1 MGRLIRKTA
10 ILAKL
15 ETTYGVDA
23 TPTGAAN
30 ALVVSNL
37 SINPLK
43 ADNVSRDIIRS
54 YLGNS
59 EQLVGTAYVEMGFD
73 VELVGSGAAGVA
85 PAWGPLMRAIGFA
98 ETIVASTRVDYT
110 PISDTFESA
119 TIYWYDD
126 GILHKG
132 LGARGTATM
141 DLSVG
146 KKPVISFKFLC
157 LDGGSS
163 TAALP
168 STTLSAFKVPQIV
181 TNANSGQLT
190 IGATHTASGAPALTG
205 GTPYPSQGL
214 MIDLGITTGY
224 KSLIGGESI
233 SLSDRKITG
242 SVKME
247 LTAAQEVAML
257 GEVKLAT
264 LSSFGL
270 VHGTV
275 ANNKVMVFMP
285 AVQKTDPTKEEING
299 ERLIGYKLNMMP
311 VSGNDELRIVT
322 SF

>member
-1 MGRLIRKTA
+1 MARLIRKTA

-15 ETTYGVDA
+15 ESTYGIDA
-23 TPTGAAN
+23 VPSGAAN

-59 EQLVGTAYVEMGFD
+59 EQLVGTSYVEMGFD
-73 VELVGSGAAGVA
+73 VELVGSGTAGTA

-98 ETIVASTRVDYT
+98 ETVTASTRVDYT
-110 PISDTFESA
+110 PISDVFESA

-126 GILHKG
+126 GVLHKG
-132 LGARGTATM
+132 LGARGTATL

-146 KKPVISFKFLC
+146 KKPVISFKFIA

-163 TAALP
+163 AVSAP
-168 STTLSAFKVPQIV
+168 ATTLTAWKVPQIV
-181 TNANSGQLT
+181 TNANSGKLT
-190 IGATHTASGAPALTG
+190 VGATHSTAGAPALTA
-205 GTPYPSQGL
+205 GTTFPSQGL
-214 MIDLGITTGY
+214 TIDLGIATAY
-224 KSLIGGESI
+224 KPMIGGESI

-247 LTAAQEVAML
+247 LTAAEEVAAL
-257 GEVKLAT
+257 ADVKLAT
-264 LSSFGL
+264 LNSFGL

-275 ANNKVMVFMP
+275 TNSKVMVFMP
-285 AVQKTDPTKEEING
+285 GVQKTDPTKEEING
-299 ERLIGYKLNMMP
+299 ERLIGFKLNMIP
-311 VSGNDELRIVT
+311 VAGNDELRIVT